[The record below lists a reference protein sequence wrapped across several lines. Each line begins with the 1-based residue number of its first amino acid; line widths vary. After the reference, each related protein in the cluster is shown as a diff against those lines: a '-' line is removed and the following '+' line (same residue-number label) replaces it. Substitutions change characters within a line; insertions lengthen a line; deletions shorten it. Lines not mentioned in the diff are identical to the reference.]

1 MLPNRLDKPIVLRSS
16 YRRAQR
22 GSGRTRGSAFF
33 VVLMLLGLNYS
44 LFFTGNDKVAPPTLE
59 ERLNHAVKVN
69 QDQGEVKQGEI
80 EAAPQNTYEQ
90 DLELLPL
97 DDFGEPMGRK
107 IAGKLRRGQT
117 ILKALKSEG
126 VDHRTA
132 LPLTHAMAS
141 VFDFRNAQ
149 VGDNFEAWLD
159 DEGQV
164 HRFRYEQNPLDV
176 FEVIASAQ
184 GDYTARR
191 VDVPTRVELAR
202 VGCAIKSSLYSA
214 IARCGEGA
222 QLGGR
227 FIDLFA
233 WDVDF
238 FQDVRQGDEFRVI
251 VEKIS
256 VDGRFL
262 KYGKVLAAEYHGK
275 FGHKRIVHY
284 TNPAGDDGYFT
295 DEGRALRKEFLKSPL
310 KYTRVSSKGQSGI
323 RHGLKKASPVVYTAS
338 AGTPVWAVS
347 SGTVVFAGESGSL
360 GKTVTIKHDN
370 GYTSTYGH
378 LNTIGR
384 HVKVGAA
391 VNQKSVIGKVGQSG
405 IARHPKLLF
414 SLRRNGKLVNP
425 LRKDFSEGNPVPE
438 EHRPH
443 FEHEVE
449 EILRDLQATPIMG
462 IHERHS

>member
-1 MLPNRLDKPIVLRSS
+1 LLPNRLDKPIVLRST
-16 YRRAQR
+16 YRRPQR
-22 GSGRTRGSAFF
+22 GAGRTQGSAFF
-33 VVLMLLGLNYS
+33 VVLMLAALNYG
-44 LFFTGNDKVAPPTLE
+44 LFFAGNDGVAPPTLE
-59 ERLNHAVKVN
+59 ERLNHPVAVP
-69 QDQGEVKQGEI
+69 QPHDPTS
-80 EAAPQNTYEQ
+80 AAEPESATPTSSDQ

-107 IAGKLRRGQT
+107 VAGKLRRGQT
-117 ILKALKSEG
+117 ILKALKGEG

-132 LPLTHAMAS
+132 LPLTHAMAA

-149 VGDNFEAWLD
+149 VGDDFKAWLD

-164 HRFRYEQNPLDV
+164 LRFRYEQTPLDV
-176 FEVIASAQ
+176 FEVVATST
-184 GDYTARR
+184 GDYRARK
-191 VDVPTRVELAR
+191 VAVPTRVELAR
-202 VGCAIKSSLYSA
+202 VGCAIKSSLYGA

-222 QLGGR
+222 RLGGL

-256 VDGRFL
+256 VDGHFL

-284 TNPAGDDGYFT
+284 TNPQGDDGYFT
-295 DEGRALRKEFLKSPL
+295 DGGRAVRKEFLKSPL
-310 KYTRVSSKGQSGI
+310 KYTRVSSRGQSGI
-323 RHGLKKASPVVYTAS
+323 RHGLKKASPVIYTAS

-347 SGTVVFAGESGSL
+347 NGTVIFAGESGSL

-378 LNTIGR
+378 LEAIGR
-384 HVKVGAA
+384 HVKVGTV
-391 VNQKSVIGKVGQSG
+391 VNQKSLIGKVGQSG
-405 IARHPKLLF
+405 IARAPKLLF
-414 SLRRNGKLVNP
+414 SVRKNGKLVNP
-425 LRKDFSEGNPVPE
+425 LRTDFIEGDPVPD
-438 EHRPH
+438 EHRAH
-443 FEHEVE
+443 FETEVDQL
-449 EILRDLQATPIMG
+449 LRDLEATPITG